1 MEKPFVDP
9 SRIGLVFIILGEE
22 VLPCTVFQGET
33 QPVCIRPCNESAGDG
48 LNRRDAR
55 SNRHVCERECV
66 NVCECVYL
74 SYLSVIFFHFLTN
87 MNWDFF
93 GLDSE
98 TATVET
104 LKKAYYQ
111 MAILVHPDKNPG
123 VTTEEM
129 QVVVDTYKKLL
140 EELRQRDLQKEAEVC
155 KDLKKLREEQL
166 SVLDSEVRS
175 LPSFMDIYLETHE
188 DMKKFH
194 EYFQN
199 KDIFCDKET
208 YPITYTEGYEVCS
221 SEYSHG
227 DFGMSYSTTI
237 PVTKDLNTLKSP
249 VERNEVSCIVEC
261 SVLDLKDKPSTFT
274 QGPCYDYSEAH
285 GVPSLLHDKISEEV
299 IEKYNNNRNVLDMF
313 EEQKLEHLIN

>member
-1 MEKPFVDP
+1 
-9 SRIGLVFIILGEE
+9 
-22 VLPCTVFQGET
+22 
-33 QPVCIRPCNESAGDG
+33 
-48 LNRRDAR
+48 
-55 SNRHVCERECV
+55 
-66 NVCECVYL
+66 
-74 SYLSVIFFHFLTN
+74 

-98 TATVET
+98 TATAET

-111 MAILVHPDKNPG
+111 VAILVHPDKNPG

-140 EELRQRDLQKEAEVC
+140 EELRQRDLQTEATEC
-155 KDLKKLREEQL
+155 KDLKKLREEQ
-166 SVLDSEVRS
+166 VNILDSELRS

-188 DMKKFH
+188 DMKKFN

-208 YPITYTEGYEVCS
+208 YPITYTEGYEVCP
-221 SEYSHG
+221 SEYSRG
-227 DFGMSYSTTI
+227 DFDMSYSATI
-237 PVTKDLNTLKSP
+237 PVEEATKDLSSLKSP
-249 VERNEVSCIVEC
+249 VERNEISCIVEC
-261 SVLDLKDKPSTFT
+261 SVLDLKEKPSTFT

-285 GVPSLLHDKISEEV
+285 GVPSLLHDKISKEV
-299 IEKYNNNRNVLDMF
+299 IDKYNTNRNVLDMF